1 MASKGKSKTT
11 LFGIKLDGEG
21 LKKFHQKYEGA
32 LDFSY
37 YVEAYM
43 DYVEK

>member
-1 MASKGKSKTT
+1 MMTSKGKSKSN
-11 LFGIKLDGEG
+11 LFGLKLDNET

-37 YVEAYM
+37 YV
-43 DYVEK
+43 